1 MQHQSGKALSEDE
14 WKNQTGLTV
23 NTGKV
28 DLVKV
33 SKSTLDEVTNIKEIL
48 EEDLKRQKAD
58 SITERMQNGK
68 YGSNYLGGTPYL
80 KDLKNIYGTKDQVM
94 DYLKTTNLT
103 NDEYNYLFKLWDA
116 EFNKKKKISFRGKT
130 SSNMGVV
137 NQPYATGGLN
147 TTTGP
152 AWLDGTKT
160 APEYVLNA
168 EQTKAFLSLVN
179 SLTSYS
185 ATSTPLG
192 NNYYNVQIEVDQLAN
207 DYDVEQLM
215 NKMKRVIADDAL
227 YRNVN
232 AVDLGR
238 R

>member
-1 MQHQSGKALSEDE
+1 MGSSIAGRPNGIWGVRQ
-14 WKNQTGLTV
+14 
-23 NTGKV
+23 
-28 DLVKV
+28 
-33 SKSTLDEVTNIKEIL
+33 
-48 EEDLKRQKAD
+48 LK
-58 SITERMQNGK
+58 
-68 YGSNYLGGTPYL
+68 
-80 KDLKNIYGTKDQVM
+80 
-94 DYLKTTNLT
+94 
-103 NDEYNYLFKLWDA
+103 
-116 EFNKKKKISFRGKT
+116 
-130 SSNMGVV
+130 
-137 NQPYATGGLN
+137 YATGGLN

>member
-1 MQHQSGKALSEDE
+1 MVSYLNSSGLSNDQLELFLSIINSLND
-14 WKNQTGLTV
+14 NS
-23 NTGKV
+23 
-28 DLVKV
+28 D
-33 SKSTLDEVTNIKEIL
+33 SKRKP
-48 EEDLKRQKAD
+48 
-58 SITERMQNGK
+58 NG
-68 YGSNYLGGTPYL
+68 
-80 KDLKNIYGTKDQVM
+80 IYGIRQP
-94 DYLKTTNLT
+94 
-103 NDEYNYLFKLWDA
+103 FK
-116 EFNKKKKISFRGKT
+116 
-130 SSNMGVV
+130 
-137 NQPYATGGLN
+137 YATGGLN
-147 TTTGP
+147 SSTGL

-168 EQTKAFLSLVN
+168 EQTRAFLSLVN

-185 ATSTPLG
+185 ATSAPLG